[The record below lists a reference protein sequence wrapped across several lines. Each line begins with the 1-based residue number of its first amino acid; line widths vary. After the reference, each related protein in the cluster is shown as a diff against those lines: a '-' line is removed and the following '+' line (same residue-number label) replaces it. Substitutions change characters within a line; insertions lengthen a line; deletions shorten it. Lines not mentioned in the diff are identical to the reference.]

1 MKQLLRFTAILLV
14 IIVAILLTLVVTGVF
29 GSDEFW
35 DNLIDVLKLVGIG
48 VGASAAILLIA
59 KK

>member
-29 GSDEFW
+29 SSDEFW
-35 DNLIDVLKLVGIG
+35 DNLEDILKLVGIG
-48 VGASAAILLIA
+48 VGAATAILLIA